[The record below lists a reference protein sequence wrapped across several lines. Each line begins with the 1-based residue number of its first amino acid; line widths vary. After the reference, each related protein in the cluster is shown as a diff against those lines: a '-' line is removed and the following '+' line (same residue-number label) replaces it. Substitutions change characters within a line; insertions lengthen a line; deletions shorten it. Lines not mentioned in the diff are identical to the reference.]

1 MKRFLLVLILLF
13 ILPFTVHAQSALM
26 YEVPLEKQIASSSLI
41 VEGKV
46 ISKESVWNN
55 SKTLIYTINVVQVY
69 KSFKGS
75 SQENIEIITLGGTVG
90 NDRLVVNPAL
100 KLNKGEIGIFML
112 HESTVNTSQN
122 SKIFNQFYEVVSLS
136 QGFYKYILED
146 NKVINPF

>member
-55 SKTLIYTINVVQVY
+55 SKTLIYTINVVQV
-69 KSFKGS
+69 
-75 SQENIEIITLGGTVG
+75 
-90 NDRLVVNPAL
+90 
-100 KLNKGEIGIFML
+100 
-112 HESTVNTSQN
+112 
-122 SKIFNQFYEVVSLS
+122 
-136 QGFYKYILED
+136 
-146 NKVINPF
+146 